1 MQLYAHRE
9 RRIRPMAEPATSAAA
24 GIAGWKIA
32 ASSAG
37 AAGLGGLLAA
47 IVVVCMRLPRTT
59 REWVVALVSTLVCSA
74 SLGAVAIIKLG
85 IADTV
90 RTATTETDLMLALA
104 GGIGAAFAAGLPG
117 WMLVRAAFL
126 WMDRREGRD
135 LAELA
140 SDARADVARTIQ

>member
-1 MQLYAHRE
+1 M
-9 RRIRPMAEPATSAAA
+9 PEPASSTAA
-24 GIAGWKIA
+24 GIAGWKLA

-37 AAGLGGLLAA
+37 AAGVGALLAA
-47 IVVVCMRLPRTT
+47 VVVVCMRLPRTT
-59 REWVVALVSTLVCSA
+59 REWIVALVSTLVCSA
-74 SLGAVAIIKLG
+74 GLGAVAVVKLG
-85 IADTV
+85 LIDVV
-90 RTATTETDLMLALA
+90 RSAATETDLLLALA
-104 GGIGAAFAAGLPG
+104 GSIGLAFASGLPG